1 MNRKLQTPIIACTAA
16 ALALSAGLLFAG
28 PNGQAEAATDAALAL
43 PASAE
48 KAPARIQRATTTPDL
63 DTTEAPRPRARRA
76 RSGFALP
83 YFSFARGAGG
93 RS

>member
-1 MNRKLQTPIIACTAA
+1 MNRRLHTPIIACTAS

-28 PNGQAEAATDAALAL
+28 PALSAGETASSPVTVAVAA
-43 PASAE
+43 
-48 KAPARIQRATTTPDL
+48 KARVQTERAATTTDL
-63 DTTEAPRPRARRA
+63 DAETPRPRTRRA

>member
-1 MNRKLQTPIIACTAA
+1 MNRRLHAPIIACTAS

-28 PNGQAEAATDAALAL
+28 PARSAGELTPPAAVAAKARAQAERA
-43 PASAE
+43 
-48 KAPARIQRATTTPDL
+48 ATTTDI
-63 DTTEAPRPRARRA
+63 EAETPRPRTRRA

>member
-1 MNRKLQTPIIACTAA
+1 MNRRLHTPIIACTAL
-16 ALALSAGLLFAG
+16 ALLLSAGLLFAG
-28 PNGQAEAATDAALAL
+28 PAPSAGEVATPPTSVAAKARAQAERAAATTDIDA
-43 PASAE
+43 E
-48 KAPARIQRATTTPDL
+48 T
-63 DTTEAPRPRARRA
+63 PRPRARRA

>member
-1 MNRKLQTPIIACTAA
+1 MNRRLHTPIIACTAA

-28 PNGQAEAATDAALAL
+28 PNAQTAPVEAALSL
-43 PASAE
+43 PASAA
-48 KAPARIQRATTTPDL
+48 KAQAQRAATTSDL

>member
-1 MNRKLQTPIIACTAA
+1 MNRKLQASIIACTAA

-28 PNGQAEAATDAALAL
+28 PGGQSEAANDAALAL
-43 PASAE
+43 PTAAA
-48 KAPARIQRATTTPDL
+48 KAPAQSRRAATTPDL

-83 YFSFARGAGG
+83 YFSFARGAGA

>member
-1 MNRKLQTPIIACTAA
+1 MNRRLHTPIIACTAA

-28 PNGQAEAATDAALAL
+28 QNIRTGAVIAAPAAALN
-43 PASAE
+43 
-48 KAPARIQRATTTPDL
+48 APAQVQRTATTPDIEPAE
-63 DTTEAPRPRARRA
+63 TPRPRTRRA

>member
-1 MNRKLQTPIIACTAA
+1 MNRRLHTPIIACTAA
-16 ALALSAGLLFAG
+16 ALALSAGLLFAAPALSAG
-28 PNGQAEAATDAALAL
+28 EIASPTATATVAVAAKARAQAERA
-43 PASAE
+43 
-48 KAPARIQRATTTPDL
+48 ATTTDI
-63 DTTEAPRPRARRA
+63 EAETPRPRTRRA

>member
-1 MNRKLQTPIIACTAA
+1 MNRRLHTPIIACTAA
-16 ALALSAGLLFAG
+16 ALALSVGLLFAG
-28 PNGQAEAATDAALAL
+28 PALSAGGITTPAPVTGAIAT
-43 PASAE
+43 
-48 KAPARIQRATTTPDL
+48 KARAQNERAATTTDI
-63 DTTEAPRPRARRA
+63 EAETPRPRSRRA

>member
-1 MNRKLQTPIIACTAA
+1 MNRRLHTPIIACTAL
-16 ALALSAGLLFAG
+16 ALALSGGLLFAG
-28 PNGQAEAATDAALAL
+28 PAPAAGKTAVPAMAAAAKARAQAERA
-43 PASAE
+43 
-48 KAPARIQRATTTPDL
+48 ATTTDI
-63 DTTEAPRPRARRA
+63 EAETPRPRARRA

>member
-1 MNRKLQTPIIACTAA
+1 MNRRLQTPIIACTAA
-16 ALALSAGLLFAG
+16 TLALSAGLLFAG
-28 PNGQAEAATDAALAL
+28 PNGQAGASVDAALAV
-43 PASAE
+43 PAAAA
-48 KAPARIQRATTTPDL
+48 KAPAQVQRAATTPDL

>member
-1 MNRKLQTPIIACTAA
+1 MNRKLHAPIIACTAL
-16 ALALSAGLLFAG
+16 ALALSAGLLSASPASLVG
-28 PNGQAEAATDAALAL
+28 DATTAVAAESGKAPVRIDRAATDTTSAA
-43 PASAE
+43 
-48 KAPARIQRATTTPDL
+48 
-63 DTTEAPRPRARRA
+63 EAPRPRARRA

>member
-1 MNRKLQTPIIACTAA
+1 MNRRLQTPIIACTAA
-16 ALALSAGLLFAG
+16 ALALSAGLLFAAPVLSG
-28 PNGQAEAATDAALAL
+28 SGVAPAAAAVVAKPRVQAER
-43 PASAE
+43 PSA
-48 KAPARIQRATTTPDL
+48 
-63 DTTEAPRPRARRA
+63 TTEAEVESPRPRARRA